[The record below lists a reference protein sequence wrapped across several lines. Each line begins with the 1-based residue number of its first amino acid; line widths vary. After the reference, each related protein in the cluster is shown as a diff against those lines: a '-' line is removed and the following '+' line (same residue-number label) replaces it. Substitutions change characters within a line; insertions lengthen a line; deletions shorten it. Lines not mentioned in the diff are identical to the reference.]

1 MEYKVQIEELTEE
14 AFAPYGK
21 VVDMPAIDPSKS
33 GDGWDCWSYVQM
45 LDVWEPIGFGLVVTK
60 RREFAVKAMERHVS
74 REELLLTFDREIVQP
89 VALCMDIDDPDE
101 SPDPST
107 VKCFRIKPGQAIV
120 IHRGVWHSPAYP
132 AADDARYMF
141 GIEKKK
147 DKFGDE
153 MINPWVDFIN
163 GSTVRFE

>member
-1 MEYKVQIEELTEE
+1 MQHKVPIEPLTQQ

-21 VVDMPAIDPSKS
+21 VVDLPESDPSKA
-33 GDGWDCWSYVQM
+33 GDGWDCWSYIQM
-45 LDVWEPIGFGLVVTK
+45 LDVHEPIGFGLVVTR
-60 RREFAVKAMERHVS
+60 RREFVVSAMERHVS
-74 REELLLTFDREIVQP
+74 REELLLAFDREIIQP
-89 VALCMDIDDPDE
+89 VARCIDIDDPQE
-101 SPDPST
+101 HPDPST

-132 AADDARYMF
+132 ASDDARYMF

-153 MINPWVDFIN
+153 MIRPWVDFI
-163 GSTVRFE
+163 GGDTIRFE